1 MPEWLVTALVTLL
14 GGVLASGGTAIFMR
28 KKYNADV
35 FEVALKPLREAI
47 EFLDT
52 RLERAMA
59 DYRLMVEERDMW
71 KQACEE
77 AKKECQGLARKLVDM
92 IERNADMGIER
103 DDARDQVRKL
113 RALYEPNYEPQK
125 APSGAMRQP

>member
-1 MPEWLVTALVTLL
+1 MPEWLVTALVTLI
-14 GGVLASGGTAIFMR
+14 GGVLASGGTALFMR
-28 KKYNADV
+28 RRYNADV
-35 FEVALKPLREAI
+35 FEVTLKPLREAI

-71 KQACEE
+71 KQACED
-77 AKKECQGLARKLVDM
+77 AKKECQGLARKLVDL
-92 IERNADMGIER
+92 IEKNADMGVER
-103 DDARDQVRKL
+103 DDAREQVLKL
-113 RALYEPNYEPQK
+113 RALYEPQK